1 MSARRLSYAALLMA
15 VGLGGAYLHPIPNVQ
30 PLDLVIFCAGS
41 LLGVRDGALVGGLT
55 MLVYST
61 LNPYGV
67 APPLITVTQVLGE
80 AAFGAG
86 GGITTRL
93 GVPRAPVAV
102 RVAALLLAALV
113 LTVMYDLVTNL
124 GTGLL
129 FGKIRVALIGGIPFA
144 LTHAATN
151 LVLFAALGTPL
162 VAVLA
167 RYRERLSS

>member
-1 MSARRLSYAALLMA
+1 MSVRRLSYAALLMA
-15 VGLGGAYLHPIPNVQ
+15 VGLGGAYLHPIPNAQ

-41 LLGVRDGALVGGLT
+41 LLGMRDGALVGGLT

-67 APPLITVTQVLGE
+67 APPLITITQVLGE
-80 AAFGAG
+80 AAYGVG
-86 GGITTRL
+86 GGLLARL
-93 GVPRAPVAV
+93 GLPRAPLPLRATGLV
-102 RVAALLLAALV
+102 VAALALT
-113 LTVMYDLVTNL
+113 LMYDLVTNL

-129 FGKIRVALIGGIPFA
+129 LGQVRVALMGGIPFA
-144 LTHAATN
+144 LMHMGTN